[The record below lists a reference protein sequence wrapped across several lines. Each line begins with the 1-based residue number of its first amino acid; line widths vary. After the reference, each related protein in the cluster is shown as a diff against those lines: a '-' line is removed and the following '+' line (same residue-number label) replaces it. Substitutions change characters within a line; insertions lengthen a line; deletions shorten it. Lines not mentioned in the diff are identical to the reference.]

1 MLRVKPSAHGISC
14 IKMTPSRIEW
24 GLLTI
29 NPNAAAALRA
39 RTSGQQRRQ
48 SAKAAQ
54 TAMRL
59 ARALDFDADAL

>member
-1 MLRVKPSAHGISC
+1 MLRVGPDLHDIPC
-14 IKMTPSRIEW
+14 IKMAPSCIEW
-24 GLLTI
+24 GLLAI
-29 NPNAAAALRA
+29 NRNAAAALRA

-54 TAMRL
+54 TAMHL